1 MRKVNK
7 KRSLLVI
14 VAGLILICLL
24 AFGIVK
30 GISYVMD
37 NSKPLELVGN
47 EKQVL
52 MLDSAYQDLGVN
64 IPEAEMEGKVD
75 TTKAGTYKL
84 HYTYKKQK
92 VTRTV
97 EVLDNKQI
105 VMNLNGSAHTYVKQN
120 QKYIESGCHAIDKT
134 EGNLTDKVKIEGNVD
149 TSKPGKYE
157 VVYKVKNKQGVECS
171 RKRIVQVVSDQDFKE
186 NVNGI
191 PVMMYHYVYTKEDV
205 PENIN
210 TNYLLNMDLEDQL
223 VYLTSQNHYFPSYK
237 ELYAYIKGEI
247 DLPEKSIILTFDD
260 GQKGFLEYGIPL
272 LEKYQVPATS
282 YIIASKNGEEKVKKY
297 ASEYISFQSHSYN
310 MHIGGGTIGHGG
322 IISAL
327 TKDEIKDDLQK
338 AQTIVQNT
346 EAFAY
351 PYGDVTEDA
360 KQAVKD
366 ANILCSFSTE
376 YGKVF
381 KGDDPTSLKRVR
393 VLGDASLESFI
404 ASIQ

>member
-1 MRKVNK
+1 M
-7 KRSLLVI
+7 
-14 VAGLILICLL
+14 
-24 AFGIVK
+24 
-30 GISYVMD
+30 
-37 NSKPLELVGN
+37 
-47 EKQVL
+47 
-52 MLDSAYQDLGVN
+52 
-64 IPEAEMEGKVD
+64 
-75 TTKAGTYKL
+75 
-84 HYTYKKQK
+84 
-92 VTRTV
+92 
-97 EVLDNKQI
+97 
-105 VMNLNGSAHTYVKQN
+105 
-120 QKYIESGCHAIDKT
+120 
-134 EGNLTDKVKIEGNVD
+134 
-149 TSKPGKYE
+149 
-157 VVYKVKNKQGVECS
+157 
-171 RKRIVQVVSDQDFKE
+171 
-186 NVNGI
+186 
-191 PVMMYHYVYTKEDV
+191 
-205 PENIN
+205 
-210 TNYLLNMDLEDQL
+210 
-223 VYLTSQNHYFPSYK
+223 
-237 ELYAYIKGEI
+237 
-247 DLPEKSIILTFDD
+247 
-260 GQKGFLEYGIPL
+260 
-272 LEKYQVPATS
+272 
-282 YIIASKNGEEKVKKY
+282 KKY